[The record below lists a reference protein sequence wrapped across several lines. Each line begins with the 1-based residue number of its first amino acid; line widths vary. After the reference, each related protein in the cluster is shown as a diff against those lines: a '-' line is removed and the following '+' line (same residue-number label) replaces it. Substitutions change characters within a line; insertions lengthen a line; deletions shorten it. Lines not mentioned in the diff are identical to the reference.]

1 MPLDLEGDGEE
12 VGDEGADDD
21 VEDEKFD
28 GDGVVGGVTG
38 LIMLASDGDGDGVA
52 ILASS
57 RSFLDR
63 GGMTP
68 TDSPS
73 VADSTDAVDSIAWLG
88 EDRPASSEDTEL
100 EADRDGEGG
109 TCE

>member
-12 VGDEGADDD
+12 VGEEGADDD
-21 VEDEKFD
+21 VEVEEFD
-28 GDGVVGGVTG
+28 GDGVLGGDVG
-38 LIMLASDGDGDGVA
+38 LITLASDGDGDGVA

-57 RSFLDR
+57 RSFLDL
-63 GGMTP
+63 GGIAP
-68 TDSPS
+68 TDFPS
-73 VADSTDAVDSIAWLG
+73 VADDATDAGSVVWLG